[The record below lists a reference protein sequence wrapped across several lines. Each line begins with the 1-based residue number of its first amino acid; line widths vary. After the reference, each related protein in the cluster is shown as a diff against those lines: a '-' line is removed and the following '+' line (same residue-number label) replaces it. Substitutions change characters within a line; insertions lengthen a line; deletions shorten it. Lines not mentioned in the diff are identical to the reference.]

1 MVPNGEGP
9 RDHEALQGLDLPKLG
24 APGRPAPLLTK
35 TLLFIGEGS
44 SSMVAMPAFA
54 GGKMFRAY
62 DKDSGEVLWETELP
76 AGTSGAPMTY
86 MADGRQYI
94 VVAVGESTG
103 HAEFIA
109 LSLR

>member
-9 RDHEALQGLDLPKLG
+9 RDHPALKDLDLPRLG
-24 APGRPAPLLTK
+24 QPGRPAPLLTK

-44 SSMVAMPAFA
+44 PYMLVMPAFG

-62 DKDSGEVLWETELP
+62 DKRTGEVLWETELP

-86 MADGRQYI
+86 LADGTQYI
-94 VVAVGESTG
+94 VVAIGE
-103 HAEFIA
+103 
-109 LSLR
+109 